1 VHSLPLE
8 MAAELG
14 LPGLLFLGMFV
25 GGLAAAARRAL
36 REGDPLAPGAY
47 AVCVAW
53 LLHATI
59 DWDWQLP
66 AVTLPA
72 LVLAGGLLAASERGL
87 PGAVPPRWVAATPPE
102 SEPVPAVAS

>member
-1 VHSLPLE
+1 MHSLPLE
-8 MAAELG
+8 MAPELG
-14 LPGLLFLGMFV
+14 LPGLLLFGLFA
-25 GGLAAAARRAL
+25 GGVALAGRRAL
-36 REGDPLAPGAY
+36 RAGAPLAPGAC

-72 LVLAGGLLAASERGL
+72 LVLAGGLLAESAA
-87 PGAVPPRWVAATPPE
+87 GAAAGSGVRPT
-102 SEPVPAVAS
+102 